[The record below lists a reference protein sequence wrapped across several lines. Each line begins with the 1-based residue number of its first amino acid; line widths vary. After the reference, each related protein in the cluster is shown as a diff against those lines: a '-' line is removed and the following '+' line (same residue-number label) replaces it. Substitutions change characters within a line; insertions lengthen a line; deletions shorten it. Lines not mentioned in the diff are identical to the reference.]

1 MSIEVYETMST
12 ATMWLLLFVVAAL
25 ALLIA
30 ALTKTKFTVQKIS
43 IIGIM
48 AALSF
53 VAYEFFRIPNVFG
66 TGSSFHLGNTFT
78 ALTAMLLDGVSGGL
92 AGAIGLALADIL
104 AGDPGYAVTTFVL
117 KFIIGITCGAVA
129 HKVFKLRELDKHTPG
144 YLAKVIVAA
153 ASGLLLN
160 VFTDPFLGYFRNVYI
175 FGQEYTIAKALTKI
189 TGGVTFV
196 NSVASTVC
204 VVILYLALRPALE
217 RANLLPKA
225 QKASE
230 PKADK

>member
-129 HKVFKLRELDKHTPG
+129 HKAFKLRELDKHSSG
-144 YLAKVIVAA
+144 YLVKVIVAA

-175 FGQEYTIAKALTKI
+175 FGQEYTVAQALTKI
-189 TGGVTFV
+189 AGGVTFV

-204 VVILYLALRPALE
+204 VVVLYLALRPALE
-217 RANLLPKA
+217 RAGLLPKG
-225 QKASE
+225 E
-230 PKADK
+230 TN

>member
-48 AALSF
+48 AAMSF

-129 HKVFKLRELDKHTPG
+129 HKAFKLRDLDKHSSG
-144 YLAKVIVAA
+144 YLVKVIVSAG
-153 ASGLLLN
+153 SGLLLN
-160 VFTDPFLGYFRNVYI
+160 VLTDPFLGYFRNVYI
-175 FGQEYTIAKALTKI
+175 FGQEYTVAQALTKI
-189 TGGVTFV
+189 AGGVTFV

-204 VVILYLALRPALE
+204 VVVLYLALRPALE
-217 RANLLPKA
+217 RAGLLPKG
-225 QKASE
+225 KTH
-230 PKADK
+230 